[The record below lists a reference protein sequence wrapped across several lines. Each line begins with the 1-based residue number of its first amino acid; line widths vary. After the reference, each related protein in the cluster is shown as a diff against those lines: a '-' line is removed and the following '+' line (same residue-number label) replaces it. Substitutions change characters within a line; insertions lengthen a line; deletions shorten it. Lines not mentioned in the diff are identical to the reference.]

1 MSRNFGLG
9 SRVMADAG
17 RMALDRAAGRG
28 EVSFSTAATQAD
40 RWACFSE
47 WAKKQGIGRMER
59 IDANTVRAYG
69 HELAKQVRSGD
80 LAAAT
85 AQNYVSAINTVMCLA
100 TRGQW
105 SSVSPTK
112 DCGIDQRSAVR
123 SSAPGALDRTAYIQA
138 VVSVRDQV
146 SARAASVVE
155 LARELGLRSKE
166 ASLLDARA
174 ALAQAERAGAL
185 CISEGT
191 KGGLERTV
199 PITSSSQVEALRRTA
214 ESQGDSRAVISPG
227 ENWKT
232 WREGPLRDA
241 RELVQAATGG
251 GLHDLRAA
259 YACDRY
265 QSLTG
270 HAAPAVGGEIHDRKT
285 DLVAREQISTEL
297 GHGRPEVATSYVG
310 GRR

>member
-28 EVSFSTAATQAD
+28 EVSFSTAATQAN
-40 RWACFSE
+40 RWASFSA

-59 IDANTVRAYG
+59 IGADTVRAYG
-69 HELAKQVRSGD
+69 YELAKYVKAGD

-85 AQNYVSAINTVMCLA
+85 AQNYVSAINTVMSLA
-100 TRGQW
+100 TQGQW

-112 DCGIDQRSAVR
+112 DCGIAQRSAVR
-123 SSAPGALDRTAYIQA
+123 KSAPGALNRTPYAQA
-138 VVSVRDQV
+138 LARVRDQV
-146 SARAASVVE
+146 GARAASVVE

-199 PITSSSQVEALRRTA
+199 PITSPSQVEALQRAA
-214 ESQGDSRAVISPG
+214 ESQSDSRAVIPAG

-232 WREGPLRDA
+232 WREGQLREA
-241 RELVQAATGG
+241 RELMQSATGG

-265 QSLTG
+265 QALTG
-270 HAAPAVGGEIHDRKT
+270 HAAPAAGGEIHDRKT
-285 DLVAREQISTEL
+285 DLAAREQISTEM
-297 GHGRPEVATSYVG
+297 GHGRSEVAASYVG
-310 GRR
+310 GRK